1 MIKRKEFDGKRT
13 VTRIHSLKEFIK
25 PAKEE
30 KKLYSQKKQKTKEDK
45 ERDNEF
51 CIYWISLRERGG
63 ERKVKNKV
71 SELLKRKMTT
81 IRKKQ

>member
-30 KKLYSQKKQKTKEDK
+30 KKLYSQKKQKED
-45 ERDNEF
+45 
-51 CIYWISLRERGG
+51 ERG
-63 ERKVKNKV
+63 
-71 SELLKRKMTT
+71 
-81 IRKKQ
+81 

>member
-1 MIKRKEFDGKRT
+1 MIKRKEFDGKRKKT

-30 KKLYSQKKQKTKEDK
+30 KKLYSQKKSRLKRIKKETISYVYIGFHL
-45 ERDNEF
+45 ERE
-51 CIYWISLRERGG
+51 SG

-71 SELLKRKMTT
+71 SEL
-81 IRKKQ
+81 